1 MSKTIKQ
8 LLLANKKIA
17 RLDAELLLAYVIK
30 KPREFVLTYPNQ
42 KITTWQNVK
51 YQRLIKKRENYIPL
65 AYLTKHKEF
74 FGLDFLVNKNVLVPR
89 PETEIMV
96 AETLNHI
103 NFLANTPHCHPI
115 PNCHPEQSEGSF

>member
-51 YQRLIKKRENYIPL
+51 YQRLIKKRENYKSHSKSYVWSL
-65 AYLTKHKEF
+65 FYRFNE
-74 FGLDFLVNKNVLVPR
+74 NVK
-89 PETEIMV
+89 
-96 AETLNHI
+96 
-103 NFLANTPHCHPI
+103 
-115 PNCHPEQSEGSF
+115 